1 MRERIEAL
9 LKKLTLEEKIRMIHG
24 AGLFRTAGIE
34 RLDIPQI
41 VFSDGPMGVRQEFED
56 AKWMPAGHGEDVVSY
71 LPSNSAI
78 ASTWNRKLA
87 FEAGRV
93 LGEEARARGKD
104 VILAP
109 GINIKRSPL
118 CGRNF
123 EYLSEDP
130 YLAGEMAVPLVN
142 GIQTAGTAACVKH
155 FALNNQETERLWVE
169 VEADDR
175 TLREIYLP
183 AFEKVIREAQPFSL
197 MMAYNRFR
205 GEHCCES
212 KGILGTILRKEWG
225 YDGMVVSDWGGVHDT
240 KRVAE
245 SVLDVE
251 MSVTD
256 NFDEYCMANPLKR
269 AVEAGEIPE
278 EWIDRK
284 VRHILRM
291 MFRLHMLGGEERPA
305 GSYNTPEHR
314 ARALDVARESVVL
327 LKNEKEAL
335 PLDPKKV
342 RRLLVIGD
350 NATRI
355 HSNGGGSAE
364 IRALYEI
371 SPLLGLQMLLGGN
384 TKITF
389 CQGYEAEDCTAE
401 DSEVNW
407 QADSLENGGGSMGE
421 QNRDEKEAWREKQR
435 RTLCEEA
442 VQKAGDSHYDA
453 VIFIGGQNHMQ
464 DLEGHDRPDMKL
476 PYGQDE
482 VIAELLK
489 VRPDLIVV
497 MVSGSPVEMPWE
509 GNVQN
514 LLWHWYAG
522 MEGGVALAEVIFG
535 RVNPSGRLPESIPFT
550 HKDCSAHSVGEFP
563 GGKTVAYREGIFVG
577 YRYYNTKK
585 IPVRFPFGYGRSYT
599 TFAYT
604 DFSVKVLEG
613 GDSPR
618 VQVQLCVENTGMRSG
633 AETVQVYV
641 GQEDF
646 VLDHPEKELR
656 AFEKVFLE
664 PGERKKVAFV
674 LGKEAFSGYCTE
686 TGKFEVEPGSY
697 RIMVG
702 KSVEE
707 ICQNAYATI

>member
-9 LKKLTLEEKIRMIHG
+9 LEKLTLEEKIRMIHG
-24 AGLFRTAGIE
+24 AGLFRTAGVE

-56 AKWMPAGHGEDVVSY
+56 AKWMPAGHGEDAVSY
-71 LPSNSAI
+71 LPSNSAV
-78 ASTWNRKLA
+78 AATWNRELA
-87 FEAGRV
+87 FETGRV

-130 YLAGEMAVPLVN
+130 YLAGEMAVPLVK

-175 TLREIYLP
+175 ALREIYLP

-197 MMAYNRFR
+197 MTAYNRFR

-212 KGILGTILRKEWG
+212 KGVLGTILRKEWG

-240 KRVAE
+240 KRAAE

-256 NFDEYCMANPLKR
+256 NFDEYCMADPLKR
-269 AVEAGEIPE
+269 AVEAGEIPQ

-284 VRHILRM
+284 VRNILRM

-327 LKNEKEAL
+327 LKNENGAL

-350 NATRI
+350 NAARI

-364 IRALYEI
+364 IKALYEI
-371 SPLLGLQMLLGGN
+371 SPLFGLQMLLGGN

-389 CQGYEAEDCTAE
+389 RHGYEAEDCNAE
-401 DSEVNW
+401 GAEVNW
-407 QADSLENGGGSMGE
+407 QADSLENGGGSMGGQKPDAGE
-421 QNRDEKEAWREKQR
+421 LREKLR
-435 RTLCEEA
+435 RTLREEA
-442 VQKAGDSHYDA
+442 VREAKDLRYDA

-489 VRPDLIVV
+489 VRPDLVVV
-497 MVSGSPVEMPWE
+497 MASGSPVEMPWE
-509 GNVQN
+509 AEVQN
-514 LLWHWYAG
+514 LIWHWYAG
-522 MEGGVALAEVIFG
+522 MEGGTALAEVIFG

-550 HKDCSAHSVGEFP
+550 HKDCSAHSIGEFP

-577 YRYYNTKK
+577 YRHYDTRK

-604 DFSVKVLEG
+604 DLSVNVLED

-618 VQVQLCVENTGMRSG
+618 VQVKLCVKNTGTRAG
-633 AETVQVYV
+633 AETVQIYV
-641 GQEDF
+641 GQDNF
-646 VLDHPEKELR
+646 VLDRPEKELR

-664 PGERKKVAFV
+664 PGEKKEVAFV
-674 LGKEAFSGYCTE
+674 LGKEAFSVYRTE
-686 TGKFEVEPGSY
+686 SGRFEVEPGIY
-697 RIMVG
+697 RISAG

-707 ICQNAYATI
+707 ICQSEYCTI